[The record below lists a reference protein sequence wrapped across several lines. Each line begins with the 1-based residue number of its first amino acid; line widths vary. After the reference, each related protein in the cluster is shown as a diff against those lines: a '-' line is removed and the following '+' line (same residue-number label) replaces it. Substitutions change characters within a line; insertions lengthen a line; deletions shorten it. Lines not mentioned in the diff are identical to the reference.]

1 MVEIVLFRE
10 IVEMVIVLCRI
21 LDRMREWGER
31 KHKEIV
37 KMSKY
42 YMVVASNVTALSLY
56 LNSFEGYLRYYDG
69 QSLNLLGYG
78 YTKKGNEVTRF
89 YTYEDAEKVMNQL
102 LLDPNSHYIA
112 CFKED

>member
-1 MVEIVLFRE
+1 V
-10 IVEMVIVLCRI
+10 
-21 LDRMREWGER
+21 GAGT
-31 KHKEIV
+31 KHKETV

-56 LNSFEGYLRYYDG
+56 LNSFEHNLRYYDG
-69 QSLNLLGYG
+69 QNLNILDYG
-78 YTKKGNEVTRF
+78 YTKKQNEVTKF

-102 LLDPNSHYIA
+102 LLDPNSHYIV